1 MLCERDLGFALQQQ
15 QLARLSK
22 TQHLVQSNGGIVVR
36 YHLQQELLVALGGE
50 HRYHPIE
57 HCPADAA
64 STVFGKDRRSG
75 IVNGALAFP
84 RPKAVERKPDRTL
97 VVKASGG
104 PVQIYVVE
112 RDVILELT
120 FGQLELDDVIGETG
134 HERFMYYAELVG
146 AEQPVFKGGVFVCR
160 KHLLK
165 FGALGCLAKSI
176 TKIEQSRRKMQ
187 VLLADEYGFC
197 FGVERAVD
205 MVEDALG
212 EGETVRSLGPLIHNE
227 QEMARLGSQ
236 GVTTISDPVQIK
248 RGETAVI
255 RAHGVTPEIQREL
268 EEKASK
274 VVDATCPFVT
284 RVQKL
289 AARAA
294 EQDRHVIIVGSPDHP
309 EMIGVKGYAPNHAFV
324 IRDES
329 EVAALPQL
337 RNPLVVSQT
346 TIKAKT
352 FFDTAEAIKTKTD
365 DEVQVVNTICSATR
379 DRQDAARA
387 LAGMVDAF
395 YIIGGR
401 HSSNS
406 VKLLAVCKEQC
417 EKSFLIETED
427 EIDPDDI
434 SGANRVGVT
443 AGAST
448 PEWLI
453 QKIVKHLETL
463 GRQNELALK

>member
-1 MLCERDLGFALQQQ
+1 
-15 QLARLSK
+15 
-22 TQHLVQSNGGIVVR
+22 
-36 YHLQQELLVALGGE
+36 
-50 HRYHPIE
+50 
-57 HCPADAA
+57 
-64 STVFGKDRRSG
+64 
-75 IVNGALAFP
+75 
-84 RPKAVERKPDRTL
+84 
-97 VVKASGG
+97 
-104 PVQIYVVE
+104 
-112 RDVILELT
+112 
-120 FGQLELDDVIGETG
+120 
-134 HERFMYYAELVG
+134 
-146 AEQPVFKGGVFVCR
+146 
-160 KHLLK
+160 
-165 FGALGCLAKSI
+165 
-176 TKIEQSRRKMQ
+176 MQ

-212 EGETVRSLGPLIHNE
+212 EGDVVRSLGPLIHNE
-227 QEMARLGSQ
+227 QEMDRLVRQ
-236 GVTTISDPVQIK
+236 GVETISDPVQIR

-255 RAHGVTPEIQREL
+255 RAHGVTPDVQKEL

-294 EQDRHVIIVGSPDHP
+294 AADRHVVVIGNPDHP
-309 EMIGVKGYAPNHAFV
+309 EMIGVKGYAPEHAFV

-329 EVAALPQL
+329 EVAGLPRL
-337 RNPLVVSQT
+337 RKPLVVSQT

-352 FFDTAEAIKTKTD
+352 FFDTAEAVKLKTD
-365 DEVQVVNTICSATR
+365 DTVEVINTICSATR

-427 EIDPDDI
+427 EINAEDI
-434 SGANRVGVT
+434 AGAERVGVT

-453 QKIVKHLETL
+453 TRIVKHLNTL
-463 GRQNELALK
+463 GAGD

>member
-1 MLCERDLGFALQQQ
+1 
-15 QLARLSK
+15 
-22 TQHLVQSNGGIVVR
+22 
-36 YHLQQELLVALGGE
+36 
-50 HRYHPIE
+50 
-57 HCPADAA
+57 
-64 STVFGKDRRSG
+64 
-75 IVNGALAFP
+75 
-84 RPKAVERKPDRTL
+84 
-97 VVKASGG
+97 
-104 PVQIYVVE
+104 
-112 RDVILELT
+112 
-120 FGQLELDDVIGETG
+120 
-134 HERFMYYAELVG
+134 
-146 AEQPVFKGGVFVCR
+146 
-160 KHLLK
+160 
-165 FGALGCLAKSI
+165 
-176 TKIEQSRRKMQ
+176 MQ

-205 MVEDALG
+205 MVEEALG
-212 EGETVRSLGPLIHNE
+212 GGETVRSFGPLIHNE
-227 QEMARLGSQ
+227 QEMQRLGTH
-236 GVTTISDPVQIK
+236 GVTTISDPVQIG

-255 RAHGVTPEIQREL
+255 RAHGVTPQIQREL
-268 EEKASK
+268 EQKATK

-294 EQDRHVIIVGSPDHP
+294 EENRHVIIVGSPDHP
-309 EMIGVKGYAPNHAFV
+309 EMIGVKGYAPDHAFV
-324 IRDES
+324 INDAT
-329 EVAALPQL
+329 EVAGLPWL

-352 FFDTAEAIKTKTD
+352 FFDTAEAIKTRTS

-379 DRQDAARA
+379 DRQEAARA

-427 EIDPDDI
+427 EITASDLVGI
-434 SGANRVGVT
+434 EKVGVT

-448 PEWLI
+448 PDWLI
-453 QKIVKHLETL
+453 KKIVKHLEEI
-463 GRQNELALK
+463 GRNRAVGLEA